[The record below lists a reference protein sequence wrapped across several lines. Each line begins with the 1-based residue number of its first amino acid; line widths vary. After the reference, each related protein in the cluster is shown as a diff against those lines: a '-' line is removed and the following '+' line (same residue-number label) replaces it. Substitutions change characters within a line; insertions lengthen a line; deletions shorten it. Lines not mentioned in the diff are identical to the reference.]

1 MALKLGPR
9 VNFHHTYHHDIT
21 TLSLFRRLNLL
32 DIDSYY
38 RNRILRWAGHV
49 ARMPMSRA
57 PR

>member
-38 RNRILRWAGHV
+38 HKLGSAFSAGRLPTGDV
-49 ARMPMSRA
+49 G
-57 PR
+57 